1 MEQLLKQIRKVN
13 TIFEK
18 KGAAGFAYNDVCEI
32 LSNLMKSNTYILS
45 AKGKVL
51 GVFYVNEEDSSAFY
65 DDESNSEM
73 FLRGENESIL
83 EIEETKSN
91 VIGDEALAM
100 FPDSLTK
107 TAYNKYHTIVPI
119 YGGGQRLGT
128 LIFSRYDSAY
138 SVRDVIL
145 MEHVATIVG
154 IEIERRRNK
163 RQEEK
168 KRRRTAAQVALDGL
182 TWSEIQSLYYVF
194 KELENGND
202 LVVASKIAQRENITR
217 SIIVNAL
224 KKIESAGIVET
235 RSFGQKGTKV
245 RLLNDFFP
253 EELERRHI

>member
-45 AKGKVL
+45 AKGRAL
-51 GVFYVNEEDSSAFY
+51 GVYYTNEEDSSVFY
-65 DDESNSEM
+65 DDETNAEM
-73 FLRGENESIL
+73 FLKDENDTVLGID
-83 EIEETKSN
+83 ETKSN
-91 VIGDEALAM
+91 IIGEEALAM

-107 TAYNKYHTIVPI
+107 TAYNKYHTVVPV
-119 YGGGQRLGT
+119 YGGGLRLGT
-128 LIFSRYDSAY
+128 LIFSRYDEEY
-138 SVRDVIL
+138 SVGDIVL

-163 RQEEK
+163 KQEEK
-168 KRRRTAAQVALDGL
+168 KRKRMAAQVALDGL
-182 TWSEIQSLYYVF
+182 TWSEVQSLYHVF
-194 KELENGND
+194 KELEKGND
-202 LVVASKIAQRENITR
+202 VVVASKIAERENITR

-224 KKIESAGIVET
+224 KKVESAGIVET

-245 RLLNDFFP
+245 KVLNDLFA
-253 EELERRHI
+253 EELEKRHI